1 MRMGIRGRHFSGRLF
16 ALSAKSEE
24 DVAIERRQGL
34 LYKRNDDLDSID
46 INALGNNLMLSF

>member
-1 MRMGIRGRHFSGRLF
+1 MRMGIGGRHFSGRLF
-16 ALSAKSEE
+16 ALSAKSE

-34 LYKRNDDLDSID
+34 LYKRNEDLASID